1 MIDARKIEYEDLVKL
16 YEDKCKY
23 CEILEERLVKTNKRN
38 DELTER
44 INHVLTKAKKVKDS
58 YKELYSFA
66 EKLCDVINKKDEQI
80 DELLKV
86 NDDIIKINKKMG
98 NAVHEDVSLMLKIIQ
113 VNR

>member
-1 MIDARKIEYEDLVKL
+1 MINARKIEYEDLVKL

-38 DELTER
+38 DELVER
-44 INHVLTKAKKVKDS
+44 INSILIKGKKVKDS

-80 DELLKV
+80 DELSKV
-86 NDDIIKINKKMG
+86 NDDLIKINRKMG
-98 NAVHEDVSLMLKIIQ
+98 EAVNEDIRLMLRVVEIK
-113 VNR
+113 